1 MNLSFAC
8 SLRIG
13 EILGLTWNNVHISE
27 PEIKDDDAWLY
38 IAQELARVKRSA
50 LAALNNK
57 NIYHIFPAWTG
68 KTTSTVLVLKKPKTD
83 SSIRRVWIPKTVA
96 YVLQELRKNQLHQIE
111 MAGCDYTDYN
121 LVIAFPNGHPC
132 EEKRINQAFT
142 KLKAEAKLPDVVFH
156 SLRHSSATYKLKLNH
171 GDLKATQGDTGHAE
185 IDMLTKVYA
194 HILDADRKITAQ
206 RFEEAFYQ
214 PQDSPEQKDNSPSS
228 PDIAAL
234 IAQIQQYPELGK
246 ILSDVL
252 AKQAS
257 TDENTENSNGNLSGS
272 E

>member
-1 MNLSFAC
+1 MFCFIDISF
-8 SLRIG
+8 L
-13 EILGLTWNNVHISE
+13 EE
-27 PEIKDDDAWLY
+27 
-38 IAQELARVKRSA
+38 A
-50 LAALNNK
+50 LHKYL
-57 NIYHIFPAWTG
+57 
-68 KTTSTVLVLKKPKTD
+68 L
-83 SSIRRVWIPKTVA
+83 
-96 YVLQELRKNQLHQIE
+96 LH
-111 MAGCDYTDYN
+111 
-121 LVIAFPNGHPC
+121 
-132 EEKRINQAFT
+132 
-142 KLKAEAKLPDVVFH
+142 
-156 SLRHSSATYKLKLNH
+156 
-171 GDLKATQGDTGHAE
+171 TGHAE

-214 PQDSPEQKDNSPSS
+214 PQDLPEQKDNSPSS

-252 AKQAS
+252 AKQTS

>member
-1 MNLSFAC
+1 MRKHDRWCIVQSRYGC
-8 SLRIG
+8 
-13 EILGLTWNNVHISE
+13 
-27 PEIKDDDAWLY
+27 P
-38 IAQELARVKRSA
+38 
-50 LAALNNK
+50 
-57 NIYHIFPAWTG
+57 
-68 KTTSTVLVLKKPKTD
+68 
-83 SSIRRVWIPKTVA
+83 
-96 YVLQELRKNQLHQIE
+96 LQEQ
-111 MAGCDYTDYN
+111 
-121 LVIAFPNGHPC
+121 GHSWC
-132 EEKRINQAFT
+132 RHTAC
-142 KLKAEAKLPDVVFH
+142 APDW
-156 SLRHSSATYKLKLNH
+156 RCRRYKLKLNH

-194 HILDADRKITAQ
+194 HILDSDRKITAQ

-214 PQDSPEQKDNSPSS
+214 PQDLSEQKDNSPSS

>member
-1 MNLSFAC
+1 MRKHDRWCIVQSRYGC
-8 SLRIG
+8 
-13 EILGLTWNNVHISE
+13 
-27 PEIKDDDAWLY
+27 P
-38 IAQELARVKRSA
+38 
-50 LAALNNK
+50 
-57 NIYHIFPAWTG
+57 
-68 KTTSTVLVLKKPKTD
+68 
-83 SSIRRVWIPKTVA
+83 
-96 YVLQELRKNQLHQIE
+96 LQEQ
-111 MAGCDYTDYN
+111 
-121 LVIAFPNGHPC
+121 GHSWC
-132 EEKRINQAFT
+132 RHTAC
-142 KLKAEAKLPDVVFH
+142 APDW
-156 SLRHSSATYKLKLNH
+156 RCRRYKLKLNH

-214 PQDSPEQKDNSPSS
+214 PQDLSEQKDNSPSS